1 MSGRF
6 WTGIYLIFIWWPVLG
21 FLRGPDRPG
30 PLAAALVVA
39 GVAAF
44 CGLYLRVAWTA
55 LRRPHRNATPVSL
68 AALYGTTAALALPLG
83 KDWMFLSSFF
93 VLVAV
98 ICSLPPRG
106 TAIGVG
112 AVIGG
117 LVAGLALTGGSL
129 AADWWIPLQALLF
142 AGTLHN
148 HLRLRRANE
157 ELAAARARGE
167 RLAVDNERLR
177 FARALHDILGHSLSV
192 MTLKSQLARRLVDA
206 DPERARAEME
216 QVEELARR
224 AMAEVRDAVAGYRA
238 LSLEE
243 ELAGA
248 RRALAAAGVRVQVD
262 AGPVPQEAASLL
274 AWVVREGTTNVVRHS
289 GARECRIRCG
299 VAGDRAFVEVAD
311 GGPGGER
318 DGRRSA
324 PLAERDGGHGLRGL
338 AERLEAAGGT
348 LRGTPLPDGG
358 FMLRA
363 WLPVAETAG
372 TGPR

>member
-1 MSGRF
+1 MGGRF
-6 WTGIYLIFIWWPVLG
+6 WTGIYLIFIGWPVLG
-21 FLRGPDRPG
+21 FLGGSGHPG
-30 PLAAALVVA
+30 PLVALVVA

-55 LRRPHRNATPVSL
+55 LRLPHRNATPVSL
-68 AALYGTTAALALPLG
+68 AALYGTAAALAVPLG

-98 ICSLPPRG
+98 ICSLPPRE

-112 AVIGG
+112 AVVGG
-117 LVAGLALTGGSL
+117 LVAGLVLTGESL
-129 AADWWIPLQALLF
+129 AANWWIPLQALLF

-177 FARALHDILGHSLSV
+177 FARDLHDILGHSLSV
-192 MTLKSQLARRLVDA
+192 MTLKSQLARRLVDT
-206 DPERARAEME
+206 DPQRARAEME

-299 VAGDRAFVEVAD
+299 VAGNRAFVEVAD
-311 GGPGGER
+311 GGPAGEH
-318 DGRRSA
+318 DGREAA
-324 PLAERDGGHGLRGL
+324 PRGGYGLRGL
-338 AERLEAAGGT
+338 AERLEAAGGS
-348 LRGTPLPDGG
+348 LRGTPLPGGG
-358 FMLRA
+358 FVLHA
-363 WLPVAETAG
+363 WLPVAEAA
-372 TGPR
+372 